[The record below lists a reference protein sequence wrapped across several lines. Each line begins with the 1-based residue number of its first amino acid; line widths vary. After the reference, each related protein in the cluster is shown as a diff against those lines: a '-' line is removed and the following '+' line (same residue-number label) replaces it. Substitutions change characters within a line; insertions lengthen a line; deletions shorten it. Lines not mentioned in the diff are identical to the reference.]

1 MAWVK
6 ETSATISVDDW
17 GAAGTDYANCYAK
30 ATLSLSTDKDTVNWK
45 ITMST
50 KVGTTTKKPA
60 VALYLK
66 INNKVLYNNYYNY
79 KTPDANW
86 LGFPTKNGSTDSG
99 SVTVKNDSSSSSI
112 PVTLKIA
119 TSDNAVIDSR
129 YWKTKTTT
137 LKRTWYT
144 PIGTGDVK
152 IKDNGNNT
160 FTITGTKGKDG
171 DNNTASGPNLSW
183 GYTDSYGTTTTSGKA
198 IGLTI
203 EKPTA
208 ATRRVYAKNVTKA
221 AHGSSTTAKTYAD
234 IKQHVAPNAPTN
246 LEITHSKSRMTIKEN
261 WTLSWTA
268 ATAKNKSSP
277 ITGYRIR
284 LFKNGKAIPLKNSN
298 GKIVSTAG
306 TDDNYYDRPLTTTK
320 ETTMLIDMQHYDFK
334 PGDKVKATLYAYH
347 TNGAGTKLFSSRAT
361 SDTYTVQ
368 NSGIMRAKLSG
379 AWKEGQVYV
388 KISGDW
394 KEAAA
399 VYVKINGS
407 WKEST

>member
-17 GAAGTDYANCYAK
+17 GAKGTEYANCYAK

-119 TSDNAVIDSR
+119 TSDNAVIDSS
-129 YWKTKTTT
+129 YWKTKSIT

-144 PIGTGDVK
+144 SIGTGDVK

-160 FTITGTKGKDG
+160 FTITGTKGKNG

-183 GYTDSYGTTTTSGKA
+183 GYTDSYGTTATSGKA
-198 IGLTI
+198 ISLTI

-208 ATRRVYAKNVTKA
+208 AKRRVYAENVTTA

-246 LEITHSKSRMTIKEN
+246 LEITHNKSRMTIKED
-261 WTLSWTA
+261 WTVSWNA
-268 ATAKNKSSP
+268 ATAKNSSSP

-284 LFKNGKAIPLKNSN
+284 LFKNGTAIPLRRSD
-298 GKIVSTAG
+298 GTVVSTAG
-306 TDDNYYDRPLTTTK
+306 TNDNYYDRPLTTTT
-320 ETTMLIDMQHYDFK
+320 ETTMPVYMEQYDFK

>member
-17 GAAGTDYANCYAK
+17 GTDGTKYANCYAK

-99 SVTVKNDSSSSSI
+99 SVKVKNDSSSSSI

-119 TSDNAVIDSR
+119 TSDDAVIDSR

-144 PIGTGDVK
+144 SIGTGKVE
-152 IKDNGNNT
+152 IKDNGDNT
-160 FTITGTKGKDG
+160 FTITGTKGKNG

-183 GYTDSYGTTTTSGKA
+183 GYTDSCGTTTTSGRA
-198 IGLTI
+198 RSLTI
-203 EKPTA
+203 ENPKA
-208 ATRRVYAKNVTKA
+208 ATRRVYAENVTTA
-221 AHGSSTTAKTYAD
+221 ARGSSTTAKTHAD

-246 LEITHSKSRMTIKEN
+246 LRITYSKSRMTIKEN

-298 GKIVSTAG
+298 GKTVSTAG

-347 TNGAGTKLFSSRAT
+347 TNGAGIKLFSSKVT
-361 SDTYTVQ
+361 SDTYIVQ

-388 KISGDW
+388 KLSGDW

>member
-17 GAAGTDYANCYAK
+17 GAAGTEYENCHAK

-119 TSDNAVIDSR
+119 TSDNAVIDSS
-129 YWKTKTTT
+129 YWKTKSIT

-144 PIGTGDVK
+144 SIGTGEVK

-160 FTITGTKGKDG
+160 FTITGTKGKNG

-183 GYTDSYGTTTTSGKA
+183 GYTDSYGTTTTSGRA
-198 IGLTI
+198 ISLTI
-203 EKPTA
+203 ENPKA
-208 ATRRVYAKNVTKA
+208 ATRRVYAENVTTA
-221 AHGSSTTAKTYAD
+221 AVGSSTTAKTYAD

-246 LEITHSKSRMTIKEN
+246 LKITHSKSRMTIKED

-284 LFKNGKAIPLKNSN
+284 LFKNGKAIPLKKSD
-298 GKIVSTAG
+298 GTVVSTAG
-306 TDDNYYDRPLTTTK
+306 TDDNYYDRPLSTTK
-320 ETTMLIDMQHYDFK
+320 ETTMPIYMQHYDFK
-334 PGDKVKATLYAYH
+334 PGDKIKATLYAYH
-347 TNGAGTKLFSSRAT
+347 INGAGTKLFSSKVT

-368 NSGIMRAKLSG
+368 NAGIMRAKLSG
-379 AWKEGQVYV
+379 AWKEGQVHV

-407 WKEST
+407 WKESV

>member
-17 GAAGTDYANCYAK
+17 GAKGTDYANCYAK
-30 ATLSLSTDKDTVNWK
+30 ATLSLSTDKGTVNWK

-66 INNKVLYNNYYNY
+66 IGSSELYNDYYNY

-99 SVTVKNDSSSSSI
+99 TVKVKNDSSSSSI

-119 TSDNAVIDSR
+119 TSDNATIDSR

-144 PIGTGDVK
+144 SIGTGDVK
-152 IKDNGNNT
+152 IKDNGDNT
-160 FTITGTKGKDG
+160 FTITGTKGKNG

-183 GYTDSYGTTTTSGKA
+183 GYTDSYGNTTTSGTSKT
-198 IGLTI
+198 LTI
-203 EKPTA
+203 ENPKA
-208 ATRRVYAKNVTKA
+208 ATRRVYAKNVTTA

-298 GKIVSTAG
+298 GKVVSTAG

-347 TNGAGTKLFSSRAT
+347 TNSAGTKLFSSKVT
-361 SDTYTVQ
+361 SDTYIVR

-388 KISGDW
+388 KISDDW

-407 WKEST
+407 WKESV

>member
-6 ETSATISVDDW
+6 DGISKTISVSDYGEGGYSHLYAKASVTCTVTGDKVKCVITMTVKNNGTECTSATYGHLDRPKIALYFSVD
-17 GAAGTDYANCYAK
+17 GKKQFEDYYSNWDGFPNQSRSTWTKTITTKNKNDASIPFTIK
-30 ATLSLSTDKDTVNWK
+30 LSTSQDT
-45 ITMST
+45 TG
-50 KVGTTTKKPA
+50 GTYQS
-60 VALYLK
+60 VASAKL
-66 INNKVLYNNYYNY
+66 
-79 KTPDANW
+79 T
-86 LGFPTKNGSTDSG
+86 
-99 SVTVKNDSSSSSI
+99 
-112 PVTLKIA
+112 
-119 TSDNAVIDSR
+119 
-129 YWKTKTTT
+129 
-137 LKRTWYT
+137 RTWYT

-152 IKDNGNNT
+152 IKDNGDNT
-160 FTITGTKGKDG
+160 FTITGTKGKNG

-183 GYTDSYGTTTTSGKA
+183 GYTDSYGTTATSGRA
-198 IGLTI
+198 ISLTI
-203 EKPTA
+203 ENPKA
-208 ATRRVYAKNVTKA
+208 ATRRVYAENVTTA
-221 AHGSSTTAKTYAD
+221 AHGSSTTAKTHAD

-347 TNGAGTKLFSSRAT
+347 TNGAGTKLFSSRVT
-361 SDTYTVQ
+361 SDTYTVR

-388 KISGDW
+388 KISDDW

-407 WKEST
+407 WKESV